1 MLFRSLTWS
10 ASYVLADNR
19 EQVRGFSSTVGN
31 PLDVEWTRSAFDS
44 RHQLTYSIGYNFFD
58 AVRVNWFG
66 RFASGS
72 TFTPGISGD
81 VNGDGYSNDRAFVF
95 NPSAA
100 GTDAAVAAGIRE
112 LLANGSGPAR
122 ECLTSQLGTLAARNS
137 CQGPWTSTAN
147 LSISFNPNKVRMP
160 QRTTLSFSVSNP
172 LGAADLIA
180 HGEDKLHGWGQ
191 FAISDPTLLYVRG
204 FDAASNRYKYEVNPR
219 FGSTNPQFQ
228 TFRAPV
234 TLTMQ
239 LRVDVGPS
247 RERQQLTQQLD
258 RGRTRDGQKAPE
270 GMLKAIYGSGG
281 VLNPM
286 AQILR
291 QADTLELT
299 GPQADSIASMNR
311 SYTIR
316 LDSIWTP
323 VAKYLANLPATYDQS
338 DAYHTY
344 RSARE
349 ASVDL
354 LVALAPK
361 ISDLLTSDQKRK
373 LPPLVASHL
382 DRRYL
387 AGIRSGTSGNT
398 GGGVFMGGFM
408 GAMGGGGGQRIE
420 IHRP

>member
-1 MLFRSLTWS
+1 L
-10 ASYVLADNR
+10 
-19 EQVRGFSSTVGN
+19 Q
-31 PLDVEWTRSAFDS
+31 
-44 RHQLTYSIGYNFFD
+44 
-58 AVRVNWFG
+58 
-66 RFASGS
+66 
-72 TFTPGISGD
+72 
-81 VNGDGYSNDRAFVF
+81 
-95 NPSAA
+95 
-100 GTDAAVAAGIRE
+100 
-112 LLANGSGPAR
+112 
-122 ECLTSQLGTLAARNS
+122 SQLGTLAARSS
-137 CQGPWTSTAN
+137 CQGPWTSSAN
-147 LSISFNPNKVRMP
+147 LSISFNPMKVKMP

-172 LGAADLIA
+172 LGAADILA
-180 HGEDKLHGWGQ
+180 HGENNLHGWGQ
-191 FAISDPTLLYVRG
+191 FAFSEPTLMYVRG
-204 FDAASNRYKYEVNPR
+204 FDPSTNRYKYEVNPR

-258 RGRTRDGQKAPE
+258 RGRTRDGQKVPE
-270 GMLKAIYGSGG
+270 GMLKAIYGSGS

-311 SYTIR
+311 TYTIR

-323 VAKYLANLPATYDQS
+323 VAKYLAALPNEYDQS

-344 RSARE
+344 KAARE

-361 ISDLLTSDQKRK
+361 INGLLTADQKRK

-382 DRRYL
+382 DGRYL
-387 AGIRSGTSGNT
+387 AGIRSGTAGNT

-408 GAMGGGGGQRIE
+408 GGMMGGGGGGQRIE
-420 IHRP
+420 IRGP